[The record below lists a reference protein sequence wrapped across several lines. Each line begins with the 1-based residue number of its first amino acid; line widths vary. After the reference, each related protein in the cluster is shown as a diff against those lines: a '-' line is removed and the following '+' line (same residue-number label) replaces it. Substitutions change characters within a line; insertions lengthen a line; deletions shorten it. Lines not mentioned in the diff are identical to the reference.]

1 MFLNPNR
8 GRCRAAETRIF
19 HSEVRGSSAKEPLLL
34 ARRGEGPVGS
44 VILDIAVA
52 HPVLHVV
59 FRFLRGKKR
68 GNTHRYTFS
77 TNLNA
82 GNNIDTQSDSY
93 EHHGILSR
101 TWCLDSCQKR
111 AGKLKY
117 AFRYMHPVFDMV
129 SRFLK
134 DAENNTDTHVYIY
147 IYMHALLVSRLL

>member
-1 MFLNPNR
+1 MFLSPNR
-8 GRCRAAETRIF
+8 GRCRAAETKIF
-19 HSEVRGSSAKEPLLL
+19 HSEVRGSSAKEPLWL

-82 GNNIDTQSDSY
+82 GNNIDTQSGSY
-93 EHHGILSR
+93 ECQGILSW
-101 TWCLDSCQKR
+101 TWCLDPAKNAGENTNVRLDICILSSTCVCLSQKR
-111 AGKLKY
+111 GKLHRY
-117 AFRYMHPVFDMV
+117 A
-129 SRFLK
+129 
-134 DAENNTDTHVYIY
+134 YIH
-147 IYMHALLVSRLL
+147 IYMNAVLVSRLL